1 VCGVTVQESIW
12 LRAMKTEITACL
24 HIRSGLEKGITFFA

>member
-1 VCGVTVQESIW
+1 
-12 LRAMKTEITACL
+12 MKTEITACL